1 MGILIEEGPV
11 AVLGHRKQPQGFVSK
26 APEATIVNPSGAR
39 QRDNRESS
47 PQNAVFGGGRTASGL
62 HAAGREREF
71 ETAGERT
78 RRRKSLQELALERR
92 KADAR
97 RHRPFV

>member
-1 MGILIEEGPV
+1 MGLLIEEVPA

-26 APEATIVNPSGAR
+26 APKVTFVNPSGAR
-39 QRDNRESS
+39 QRDNREFPSET
-47 PQNAVFGGGRTASGL
+47 AVLDGRRTGSRC
-62 HAAGREREF
+62 HAVGREREF
-71 ETAGERT
+71 ETAGERL